1 MTGLVS
7 LGPAAAP
14 ADHDRAVDSLARF
27 LESFCGR
34 KALELQ
40 NQRLFSRSCGRW
52 WNDAGALREQFQAE
66 MTDMQRARRRVLR
79 IQRKPREHA
88 RRELRRLVALLQPGP
103 FLSIDISSQGVTAC
117 VASVVTTRPAEL
129 RTSFEICL
137 PSPDHDLA
145 PVFIA
150 IPGET
155 MDRPVFIQGGAH
167 GTCRGEAESLIEM
180 CAERADLSGLMLT
193 ALAWARRNLA

>member
-1 MTGLVS
+1 MTSAVS

-27 LESFCGR
+27 LESFCER

-40 NQRLFSRSCGRW
+40 HQRLFSRSCGRW
-52 WNDAGALREQFQAE
+52 LADGGALREQFQAE
-66 MTDMQRARRRVLR
+66 LADMQRARRRVLR

-88 RRELRRLVALLQPGP
+88 RRELRRLVAMLEPGP
-103 FLSIDISSQGVTAC
+103 FLGLEVACDGVTAH
-117 VASVVTTRPAEL
+117 VASIAAPRPENVP
-129 RTSFEICL
+129 SFEIRV
-137 PSPDHDLA
+137 PSPDHDFA

-150 IPGET
+150 MEGPIIEKALLV
-155 MDRPVFIQGGAH
+155 RGGLH
-167 GTCRGEAESLIEM
+167 GTCRGEAEPLVEM

-193 ALAWARRNLA
+193 ALAWARRNMS